1 MSKKRIAVF
10 MLCCVFQCIGT
21 NTFCQFY
28 YKDIWNTTQLNKEM
42 ALLKANGIKGV
53 SIKSFESDGEP
64 SEGFYCEKKVDRNQ
78 RRTQTITRSNVTN
91 QSLLTSIFDDDSHI
105 LQTTDST
112 SASLNKTIYNYD
124 DMHRL
129 IQITSFTRSDDD
141 ATGITEVHKITYNDS
156 GMLAGINRSKN
167 NQLFSTIIF
176 KSDNNGNV
184 IEEAETLNGRNIKK
198 YFYYYDDK
206 KNLID
211 VVSYNERAKRLLP
224 EYMYE
229 YNQLGQ
235 IKQMIT
241 TEEGGENYYTWKY
254 TYNDQRLRETEKC
267 INKERKVMGS
277 VEYKYK

>member
-1 MSKKRIAVF
+1 
-10 MLCCVFQCIGT
+10 MLIC
-21 NTFCQFY
+21 
-28 YKDIWNTTQLNKEM
+28 
-42 ALLKANGIKGV
+42 
-53 SIKSFESDGEP
+53 
-64 SEGFYCEKKVDRNQ
+64 FYCEKRIDKNQ
-78 RRTQTITRSNVTN
+78 RKSETITRSNVTN
-91 QSLLTSIFDDDSHI
+91 QSLLTSIFDNDTRI

-112 SASLNKTIYNYD
+112 SASLNRTTYNYD
-124 DMHRL
+124 GMHRL

-156 GMLAGINRSKN
+156 GMLAGINRFKN

-184 IEEAETLNGRNIKK
+184 IEEAETLNGSNTKK

-206 KNLID
+206 KNLTD

-229 YNQLGQ
+229 YTQLGQ

-254 TYNDQRLRETEKC
+254 TYNDLRLRETEKC
-267 INKERKVMGS
+267 INKERKLMGS